1 MTDSTADAAAEAE
14 RSFDALQAQAERA
27 QADAD
32 AKAAPQQA
40 EPQARPTA
48 ADRLADAL
56 KTHAP
61 APEGY
66 SIRWPKP
73 AFDLLKRDDSA
84 PEGSPA
90 WLVRCNVH
98 GTTTPAKDTRAADRL
113 GTRAGRLT
121 WCPAC
126 KAEAAKAARAEAK
139 AQEPRATTQAKAP
152 RTSRAKAEPKAQET
166 TQA

>member
-1 MTDSTADAAAEAE
+1 MTDSTAVAAAEAE
-14 RSFDALQAQAERA
+14 RSFDTLQAQAQQA

-32 AKAAPQQA
+32 AKAASQGA
-40 EPQARPTA
+40 EPKARPTA
-48 ADRLADAL
+48 AERLADAL

-66 SIRWPKP
+66 QIRWPKGGY
-73 AFDLLKRDDSA
+73 DLLKANAQA

-90 WLVRCNVH
+90 WLVRCNAH
-98 GTTTPAKDTRAADRL
+98 GTTTPAANGKAGDKL
-113 GTRAGRLT
+113 GTTAGRLT
-121 WCPAC
+121 WCRGC
-126 KAEAAKAARAEAK
+126 KAEAARAEAK

>member
-1 MTDSTADAAAEAE
+1 MTDNSADTTAQIE
-14 RSFDALQAQAERA
+14 RSLDALQAQAEQA

-32 AKAAPQQA
+32 AKAAPQEA
-40 EPQARPTA
+40 EPQARLTA

-90 WLVRCNVH
+90 WLVRCNAH
-98 GTTTPAKDTRAADRL
+98 GTTTPAKDTKAADKL
-113 GTRAGRLT
+113 GTRASRLG
-121 WCPAC
+121 WCKGC
-126 KAEAAKAARAEAK
+126 KSDAAKAARAEAK
-139 AQEPRATTQAKAP
+139 AEAAKG
-152 RTSRAKAEPKAQET
+152 
-166 TQA
+166 

>member
-1 MTDSTADAAAEAE
+1 MTDSTAATAARAE
-14 RSFDALQAQAERA
+14 RSFDALQAQAEQA

-32 AKAAPQQA
+32 AKAA
-40 EPQARPTA
+40 RPTA
-48 ADRLADAL
+48 ADKLADAL

-61 APEGY
+61 APDGY

-90 WLVRCNVH
+90 WLVRCNAH
-98 GTTTPAKDTRAADRL
+98 GTTTPAKDTRAADKL

-121 WCPAC
+121 WCKGC
-126 KAEAAKAARAEAK
+126 KADAARAAKA
-139 AQEPRATTQAKAP
+139 QAKA
-152 RTSRAKAEPKAQET
+152 
-166 TQA
+166 

>member
-1 MTDSTADAAAEAE
+1 MTDHTANTAAQAEQ
-14 RSFDALQAQAERA
+14 SFDALQAQAEQAQA

-32 AKAAPQQA
+32 AKAASQEA
-40 EPQARPTA
+40 EPKARLTA
-48 ADRLADAL
+48 AARLADAL

-61 APEGY
+61 APDGY

-90 WLVRCNVH
+90 WLVRCNSH
-98 GTTTPAKDTRAADRL
+98 GTTTPAAGTRAADKL

-121 WCPAC
+121 WCKGC
-126 KAEAAKAARAEAK
+126 KADAAKAAKAEAK
-139 AQEPRATTQAKAP
+139 AQG
-152 RTSRAKAEPKAQET
+152 
-166 TQA
+166 

>member
-1 MTDSTADAAAEAE
+1 MSDSTAATAAEAA
-14 RSFDALQAQAERA
+14 RSFDALQAQAQQA
-27 QADAD
+27 QAAAD
-32 AKAAPQQA
+32 AAKAP
-40 EPQARPTA
+40 RPTA
-48 ADRLADAL
+48 AEKLADAL

-84 PEGSPA
+84 PEDSPA
-90 WLVRCNVH
+90 WLVRCNAH
-98 GTTTPAKDTRAADRL
+98 GTTTPAKDTRAADKL

-121 WCPAC
+121 WCKGC
-126 KAEAAKAARAEAK
+126 KADAAKAA
-139 AQEPRATTQAKAP
+139 

>member
-1 MTDSTADAAAEAE
+1 MTDSTAATAAEAE
-14 RSFDALQAQAERA
+14 RSFDALQAQAQQVQA
-27 QADAD
+27 TADA
-32 AKAAPQQA
+32 AKAP
-40 EPQARPTA
+40 RPTA
-48 ADRLADAL
+48 AEKLADAL

-84 PEGSPA
+84 PEDSPA
-90 WLVRCNVH
+90 WLVRCNAH
-98 GTTTPAKDTRAADRL
+98 GTTTPAADTRAAEKL

-121 WCPAC
+121 WCQGC

-166 TQA
+166 PQA